1 MRPASDEIGKTER
14 TETDK
19 KRERRKKKQ
28 LQKLNQ
34 KKNDQRI
41 EEKEKSGIKA
51 TSKEKHTQLMNQVT
65 KGRNV
70 MKVYLQY
77 SEWLKKLPDLEI
89 IFIVWPKTVILL
101 LQGKN
106 TTYADSKALKSSK
119 SFFTELQD
127 NTSLKRKSSN
137 KKKLIKDSQ
146 TNESSA
152 KRFKL

>member
-14 TETDK
+14 TDTDK

-41 EEKEKSGIKA
+41 EEKEKLGIKA

-70 MKVYLQY
+70 IKVYLHY
-77 SEWLKKLPDLEI
+77 SEWLKI
-89 IFIVWPKTVILL
+89 AWPRNHFYCLT
-101 LQGKN
+101 
-106 TTYADSKALKSSK
+106 
-119 SFFTELQD
+119 
-127 NTSLKRKSSN
+127 
-137 KKKLIKDSQ
+137 
-146 TNESSA
+146 
-152 KRFKL
+152 